1 MMCRVLMIKRSS
13 YYAWKHRKD
22 GKTASYRD
30 TLEKNIKEEY
40 SLSKSRYG
48 SPRIT
53 TELNSKGI
61 KVSRKTVAKYMK
73 RMGIRSKYSKKY
85 RTTTDSNHN
94 YPVAENILNREFNV
108 AGPGKAYVSDI
119 TYIPTNEGF
128 IYLTNVLDLFDR
140 KFIGWSMSN

>member
-1 MMCRVLMIKRSS
+1 MSIE
-13 YYAWKHRKD
+13 A
-22 GKTASYRD
+22 
-30 TLEKNIKEEY
+30 Y